1 MSVESGEP
9 SGSAETGSEHA
20 SADATQWREAL
31 AAGTSLVAAVRRV
44 ATAVTALLA
53 TEARVLGASFGLV
66 FMGGVALVAF
76 AVSLWAC
83 VVALIGWG
91 VAFATGSVGIA
102 LGVLVVLHLILV
114 SAIWFWIKRAI
125 RRASFPAT
133 RAELRSLGRELRRDV
148 ARFQYADTSSPEPPE
163 PESKS

>member
-1 MSVESGEP
+1 MSVETGEP
-9 SGSAETGSEHA
+9 SAPAEPGTEQA
-20 SADATQWREAL
+20 AADTAQWREAL
-31 AAGTSLVAAVRRV
+31 TAGASLIAAGRRV

-53 TEARVLGASFGLV
+53 TEARVLGASVGMV
-66 FMGGVALVAF
+66 FMGGIALVAF

-91 VAFATGSVGIA
+91 VAFATGSIGIA

-114 SAIWFWIKRAI
+114 CAIWFWIKRAI

-133 RAELRSLGRELRRDV
+133 RAELRALGRELRRDV
-148 ARFQYADTSSPEPPE
+148 ARFQYAKAPPPE
-163 PESKS
+163 ASEAEPKP

>member
-1 MSVESGEP
+1 MSVETGEP
-9 SGSAETGSEHA
+9 SGPAETGTEHA
-20 SADATQWREAL
+20 SADAARWREAL
-31 AAGTSLVAAVRRV
+31 AAGTSLAASLRRV
-44 ATAVTALLA
+44 AAAVTALLA
-53 TEARVLGASFGLV
+53 TEARVLGASFGVV

-114 SAIWFWIKRAI
+114 SAIWFWMKRAI
-125 RRASFPAT
+125 WRASFPAT
-133 RAELRSLGRELRRDV
+133 RAELHALGRELRHDV
-148 ARFQYADTSSPEPPE
+148 ARFQYAKARSPEPPE
-163 PESKS
+163 PEAKP